1 MTGGLKKLYHRVRF
15 SLLFKSILHTMAMNA
30 PLGSLRWAFYRMR
43 GVRVG
48 RGVAFGPGVFIEETR
63 PELVII
69 EDNVSIAPNV
79 TIISHDSSY
88 SSIDPRNPVRR
99 ENVVIKRNAFIGA
112 GSTILPGV
120 TIGEFSIV
128 GAGSVVV
135 DDIPPWS
142 VAVGVPARVIK
153 IIDVKYKK

>member
-1 MTGGLKKLYHRVRF
+1 MYRRVRF
-15 SLLFKSILHTMAMNA
+15 SLLFKSILHTIAMNA
-30 PLGSLRWAFYRMR
+30 PHGRLREKFYRMR
-43 GVRVG
+43 GIRVG
-48 RGVAFGPGVFIEETR
+48 KNVAFGPGVFIEETR
-63 PELVII
+63 PELVVI

-88 SSIDPRNPVRR
+88 NSINPRIPVLR
-99 ENVVIKRNAFIGA
+99 ENVLIKRNAFIGA

-120 TIGEFSIV
+120 TIGEYSII

-153 IIDVKYKK
+153 IIDLKLKK